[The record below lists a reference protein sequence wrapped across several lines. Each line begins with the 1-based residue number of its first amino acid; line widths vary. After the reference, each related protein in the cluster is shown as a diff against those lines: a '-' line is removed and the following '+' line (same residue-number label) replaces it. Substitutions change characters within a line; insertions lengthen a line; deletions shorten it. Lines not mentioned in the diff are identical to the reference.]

1 MRTAALGSVV
11 ILLGAA
17 LSFALPG
24 RAQGETAP
32 ATYAGSPD
40 EKVWTA
46 TYPLKPGGRVQVA
59 NVQGSITV
67 EGWDR
72 AEVAITAVQ
81 RPATTEGGEPA
92 VGVERGPDWI
102 SLRTLYPADG
112 TEPVQLD
119 YYLRVPRQV
128 QLDELLTV
136 NGRVRVRDIEGRV
149 VARTL
154 NGDIE
159 QERIAGSVVAR
170 ALNGSIRLALRA
182 LPGRGAELSLET
194 VNGDLLVLVPPRAD
208 ADLELSTVAGR
219 VENQF
224 VLPASDSGESV
235 RRVRLGRG
243 GPTVKLRTVR
253 GNIRIGQ
260 NEDVF

>member
-1 MRTAALGSVV
+1 MRTAALGTLAV
-11 ILLGAA
+11 ILLAGLAA
-17 LSFALPG
+17 PSPL
-24 RAQGETAP
+24 RAK
-32 ATYAGSPD
+32 PD
-40 EKVWTA
+40 EERIWTA
-46 TYPLKPGGRVQVA
+46 TYPLEPGGTVQVA

-72 AEVAITAVQ
+72 AEVEVTAVQ
-81 RPATTEGGEPA
+81 RPGASEGSEPA

-112 TEPVQLD
+112 TDPVQLD

-136 NGRVRVRDIEGRV
+136 NGWIRVRDVAGRV

-159 QERIAGSVVAR
+159 QERITGSVTAR
-170 ALNGSIRLALRA
+170 ALNGHIRLALRA
-182 LPGRGAELSLET
+182 LPGRSAELSLET
-194 VNGDLLVLVPPRAD
+194 VNGDVLVLLPPRAN

-219 VENQF
+219 IENPLVET
-224 VLPASDSGESV
+224 ASETSDSA

-253 GNIRIGQ
+253 GNIRLGQ
-260 NEDVF
+260 NQDVY

>member
-1 MRTAALGSVV
+1 MKKAALGGLT
-11 ILLGAA
+11 LLLLSAA
-17 LSFALPG
+17 LLAPLPAQA
-24 RAQGETAP
+24 RANE
-32 ATYAGSPD
+32 
-40 EKVWTA
+40 ERIWTA
-46 TYPLKPGGRVQVA
+46 TYPLAAGGRVQVA

-72 AEVAITAVQ
+72 AEIEVTAVQ
-81 RPATTEGGEPA
+81 TPGTAEGGEPV
-92 VGVERGPDWI
+92 VGVERGSDWI

-112 TEPVQLD
+112 AAPVQLD

-136 NGRVRVRDIEGRV
+136 NGRVRVRDVEGRV
-149 VARTL
+149 AARTL

-159 QERIAGSVVAR
+159 QERVSGSVVAR

-182 LPGRGAELSLET
+182 LPGRGAEMSLET
-194 VNGDLLVLVPPRAD
+194 VNGDLLVLLPPRAD

-224 VLPASDSGESV
+224 VVPAGDSGAADGGA

-243 GPTVKLRTVR
+243 GPTLKLRTVR
-253 GNIRIGQ
+253 GNIRLGQ
-260 NEDVF
+260 NQDVY

>member
-1 MRTAALGSVV
+1 MKRAGLGGLAILLVSAALLVP
-11 ILLGAA
+11 
-17 LSFALPG
+17 LPAQA
-24 RAQGETAP
+24 RANEERIW
-32 ATYAGSPD
+32 S
-40 EKVWTA
+40 A
-46 TYPLKPGGRVQVA
+46 TYPLTSGGRVQVA

-72 AEVAITAVQ
+72 AEVEVTAVQ
-81 RPATTEGGEPA
+81 RPGTTEGGEPV

-112 TEPVQLD
+112 AAPVQLD

-128 QLDELLTV
+128 QLEELLTV
-136 NGRVRVRDIEGRV
+136 NGWVRVRDVEGRV
-149 VARTL
+149 SARTL

-159 QERIAGSVVAR
+159 QERISGSVAAR

-182 LPGRGAELSLET
+182 LPARSAELNLET
-194 VNGDLLVLVPPRAD
+194 VNGDLLVLLPPRAD

-224 VLPASDSGESV
+224 VVPASDSSGAEGGA

-243 GPTVKLRTVR
+243 GPTMKLRTVR
-253 GNIRIGQ
+253 GNIRLGQ
-260 NEDVF
+260 NQDVY

>member
-1 MRTAALGSVV
+1 MRAATLGSLAIVLAAAL
-11 ILLGAA
+11 L
-17 LSFALPG
+17 
-24 RAQGETAP
+24 AP
-32 ATYAGSPD
+32 AAAEARVME
-40 EKVWTA
+40 EKIWSA
-46 TYPLKPGGRVQVA
+46 SYPLEPGGRVQVA

-72 AEVAITAVQ
+72 AEVEVTAVQ
-81 RPATTEGGEPA
+81 RAGAMEGSEPA

-112 TEPVQLD
+112 TNPVQLD

-136 NGRVRVRDIEGRV
+136 NGQVRVRDIEGRV
-149 VARTL
+149 AARTL

-159 QERIAGSVVAR
+159 QERISGRVTAR

-182 LPGRGAELSLET
+182 LPGGNAELSLET
-194 VNGDLLVLVPPRAD
+194 VNGDLLVLLPPRAN

-219 VENQF
+219 IENPLVERAAEAGDN
-224 VLPASDSGESV
+224 V
-235 RRVRLGRG
+235 RRTRLGRG
-243 GPTVKLRTVR
+243 GPTLKLRTVR

-260 NEDVF
+260 NVDVY

>member
-1 MRTAALGSVV
+1 MRPAAFGSLV
-11 ILLGAA
+11 ILLAAA
-17 LSFALPG
+17 LL
-24 RAQGETAP
+24 AP
-32 ATYAGSPD
+32 MVGHAGSPD

-46 TYPLKPGGRVQVA
+46 TYPLQAGGRVQVA

-72 AEVAITAVQ
+72 AEVEVTAVQ
-81 RPATTEGGEPA
+81 RPAATEGGEPV

-112 TEPVQLD
+112 SEPVQLD

-159 QERIAGSVVAR
+159 QERIAGSVTAR

-182 LPGRGAELSLET
+182 LPGRSAELSLET
-194 VNGDLLVLVPPRAD
+194 VNGDLLVRVPPRAN

-224 VLPASDSGESV
+224 VQPTSDSGPADGGM
-235 RRVRLGRG
+235 RRTRLGRG

-253 GNIRIGQ
+253 GNIRIEL

>member
-1 MRTAALGSVV
+1 MRKAALGGLA
-11 ILLGAA
+11 ILLLSGALLA
-17 LSFALPG
+17 PLPAEAKSG
-24 RAQGETAP
+24 
-32 ATYAGSPD
+32 D
-40 EKVWTA
+40 ERIWSA

-72 AEVAITAVQ
+72 AEIEVTAVQ
-81 RPATTEGGEPA
+81 TPGTAEGGEPV

-112 TEPVQLD
+112 AEPVRLD

-128 QLDELLTV
+128 LLDELLTV

-159 QERIAGSVVAR
+159 QERIAGSVTAR

-182 LPGRGAELSLET
+182 LPGRSAELSLET

-224 VLPASDSGESV
+224 VLTASDSGSADGGM
-235 RRVRLGRG
+235 RRARLGRG
-243 GPTVKLRTVR
+243 GPTLKLRTVR

-260 NEDVF
+260 NVDVY

>member
-1 MRTAALGSVV
+1 MRTAALGTLVV
-11 ILLGAA
+11 ILLVGALLTPHPVQA
-17 LSFALPG
+17 K
-24 RAQGETAP
+24 
-32 ATYAGSPD
+32 AGD
-40 EKVWTA
+40 ERIWTA
-46 TYPLKPGGRVQVA
+46 TYPLEPGGHVQVA

-72 AEVAITAVQ
+72 AEVEVTAVQ
-81 RPATTEGGEPA
+81 RPGATEGGEPV
-92 VGVERGPDWI
+92 VGVDRGPDSI

-112 TEPVQLD
+112 SDPVQLD

-136 NGRVRVRDIEGRV
+136 NGQVRVRDVEGRV

-159 QERIAGSVVAR
+159 QERIAGSVTAR

-182 LPGRGAELSLET
+182 LPGRSAELSLET
-194 VNGDLLVLVPPRAD
+194 VNGDLLVLMPARAN

-219 VENQF
+219 IENPLVER
-224 VLPASDSGESV
+224 ASDTGSGDSGP

-253 GNIRIGQ
+253 GNIRLGQ
-260 NEDVF
+260 NQDVY

>member
-1 MRTAALGSVV
+1 MRKAALGGLA
-11 ILLGAA
+11 ILLLAGAS
-17 LSFALPG
+17 SFALPS
-24 RAQGETAP
+24 RAQDKPG
-32 ATYAGSPD
+32 D
-40 EKVWTA
+40 ERIWTA
-46 TYPLKPGGRVQVA
+46 TYPLESGGRVQVA

-72 AEVAITAVQ
+72 AEIEVTAVQ
-81 RPATTEGGEPA
+81 TPGTTDGGEPV

-112 TEPVQLD
+112 NAPVQLD

-136 NGRVRVRDIEGRV
+136 NGRVRVRDVEGRV
-149 VARTL
+149 AARTL

-159 QERIAGSVVAR
+159 QERVSGSVTAR

-182 LPGRGAELSLET
+182 LPGRSAELSLET
-194 VNGDLLVLVPPRAD
+194 VNGDLLVLLPPRAD

-224 VLPASDSGESV
+224 VVPASESSSAEGGA

-243 GPTVKLRTVR
+243 GPTLKLRTVR
-253 GNIRIGQ
+253 GNIRLGQ
-260 NEDVF
+260 NQDVY